1 MHINPL
7 NAPIVKSDMIIVNGV
22 IRAKERPIQT
32 WMEATKKDLVMLH
45 VTKVMTFLMH
55 TYVRDRET
63 YT

>member
-1 MHINPL
+1 
-7 NAPIVKSDMIIVNGV
+7 MIIVNGV
-22 IRAKERPIQT
+22 IRAKERPKQT